1 MKKVDPLKHLPDDNQ
16 VHLFLS
22 SLKENIAIFTAMH
35 NLTFLEDAINT
46 AEEVAAILNELKP
59 IVIDLKEGTK
69 IIIAEDVITRIEK
82 EVPIEFNEDNITIQ
96 PILKKHITK
105 HQPSIQKLAIILRRP
120 MAPVES
126 NLVEAVMTIAAKCY
140 IWIKD
145 NSIRFGVAVKGED
158 KLTELSP
165 DRGNHN
171 DVRSFSEDGETN
183 AYDLRTDKGHV
194 KY

>member
-1 MKKVDPLKHLPDDNQ
+1 DPLKHLPDDNQ

-46 AEEVAAILNELKP
+46 AEEVAAIVRIRRLNELKP

-145 NSIRFGVAVKGED
+145 NSIRFGVA
-158 KLTELSP
+158 
-165 DRGNHN
+165 
-171 DVRSFSEDGETN
+171 
-183 AYDLRTDKGHV
+183 
-194 KY
+194 